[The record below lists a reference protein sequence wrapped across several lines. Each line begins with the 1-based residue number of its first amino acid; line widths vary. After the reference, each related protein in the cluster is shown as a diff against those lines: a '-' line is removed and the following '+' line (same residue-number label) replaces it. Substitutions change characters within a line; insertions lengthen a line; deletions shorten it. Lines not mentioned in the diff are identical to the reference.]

1 MIITI
6 SLVNSHHLTELQ
18 GFCSCDESEN
28 EVKVTVS
35 QSCPTLCDPVGYT
48 IHGILQARILE
59 WVAFPFPGDLPNPGI
74 KHRSPALQADSLPAE
89 SQEKPN
95 KASMHSYFSYER
107 ILSCCYS

>member
-59 WVAFPFPGDLPNPGI
+59 WVAFPFTRG
-74 KHRSPALQADSLPAE
+74 SSQARD
-89 SQEKPN
+89 
-95 KASMHSYFSYER
+95 
-107 ILSCCYS
+107 